1 MSLQLA
7 YCSEVWRFIEL
18 FAGEAMVS
26 AELRLSSYAGVSL
39 DVIYGGDAMD
49 MLTPPGMAFLSPLW
63 NWVLYP

>member
-1 MSLQLA
+1 
-7 YCSEVWRFIEL
+7 
-18 FAGEAMVS
+18 MVS

-39 DVIYGGDAMD
+39 DVIYGGNAMD